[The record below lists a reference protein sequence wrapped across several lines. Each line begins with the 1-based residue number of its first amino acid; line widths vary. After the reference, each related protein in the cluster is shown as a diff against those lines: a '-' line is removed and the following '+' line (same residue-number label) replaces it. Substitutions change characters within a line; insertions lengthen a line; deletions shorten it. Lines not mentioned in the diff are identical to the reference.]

1 MCYTDHEIFE
11 RYFKFNIKKS
21 FNVTKRVQLNEL
33 NQLQIGD
40 YVTHIDHGIGVF
52 GGLKKI
58 DVNGKMQEAIKLTYG
73 DRDTLYVSIHLL
85 QKICKYNSR
94 DGTKPKI
101 YKLGSGAWNKIKQK
115 TKKRLKEVAFN
126 LIEAYAK
133 RKLKKGFQYG
143 IDTSMQHELEASFIF
158 EDTPDQVKSVQ
169 EVKNDMEGE
178 MPMDRLICGDVGLA
192 KPVAIRAAFKAI
204 GNGKQV
210 AVLVPT
216 TVWLSNISKH
226 FQRLNDFPVTWIT

>member
-1 MCYTDHEIFE
+1 MLKNTLILKQIFIDNDNKLNVIFIAKSIFKGFINHEEKSLCYTDHEIFE

-85 QKICKYNSR
+85 QKICKYNSK

-115 TKKRLKEVAFN
+115 
-126 LIEAYAK
+126 
-133 RKLKKGFQYG
+133 
-143 IDTSMQHELEASFIF
+143 
-158 EDTPDQVKSVQ
+158 
-169 EVKNDMEGE
+169 
-178 MPMDRLICGDVGLA
+178 
-192 KPVAIRAAFKAI
+192 
-204 GNGKQV
+204 
-210 AVLVPT
+210 
-216 TVWLSNISKH
+216 
-226 FQRLNDFPVTWIT
+226 QRFL